1 MKRAIIA
8 LLLSAL
14 LLTVCGVSEETV
26 LFGSFYQSAG
36 TGTAEPLE
44 WLVLQEDDKTMLLI
58 SRYIIDT
65 RRLHDSFTPTCW
77 ADCDLRAWLNGGF
90 FDTAFTDAEKER
102 ILPFPCEP
110 HPLLYFEDIPQGE
123 AVSDHVFLLSAE
135 EAAQLLVGTPAT
147 QASMTGWAKQNCGE
161 NTDGFA
167 AWWLR
172 TVSFDGNCG
181 TAVTPEGEIA
191 YIHSTVNDGFT
202 GVRPCILLKKN

>member
-1 MKRAIIA
+1 MKRLFSLLLVFCLLFASGLSEENLLFGSYYQTPGTGAAEPIRWIVLRDDGDA
-8 LLLSAL
+8 LLLI
-14 LLTVCGVSEETV
+14 SEHV
-26 LFGSFYQSAG
+26 L
-36 TGTAEPLE
+36 
-44 WLVLQEDDKTMLLI
+44 DC
-58 SRYIIDT
+58 
-65 RRLHDSFTPTCW
+65 RRFHDSFTATCW
-77 ADCDLRAWLNGGF
+77 ANCDLRAWLNAGF
-90 FDTAFTDAEKER
+90 YDTAFTDAEKER

-135 EAAQLLVGTPAT
+135 EAALLLVGTPAA